1 MGAGGKEFS
10 STPRDSDNHDQ
21 LTSRNAARR
30 RRRHVRGTPGEHEA
44 LSRGTFG
51 ELAMDFWMA
60 PPEINS
66 GRMYCG
72 PGSRSMVEAAVAWA
86 EQAACL
92 NQEVAQWRAV
102 TSKLTTAAVKAAT
115 PYITWLDAAA
125 TAAAHASDHAAFAAC
140 AHELAR
146 GAMVPPEAIKTNR
159 AKFALLATTNCLA
172 QISPTIADIDAE
184 YEKMW
189 AQDGDAMYTY
199 ARASADASALTPF
212 TSPPS
217 AINPAWPA
225 QHEFAGSRPSWGM
238 ESASDV
244 ISCCQQVMAAI
255 PKALH
260 GLLSSPPAHLSD
272 YLSAVTTSL
281 SQMKSLC
288 EWPDGVTSN
297 LDYLNKAAVLEKT
310 ARLMFSSRNRD
321 RAGGATCA
329 AGLGLA
335 KSIGMLSVPQRW
347 VKEATVEPESAEL
360 RHGCVRELAPAA
372 ALRDS

>member
-1 MGAGGKEFS
+1 
-10 STPRDSDNHDQ
+10 
-21 LTSRNAARR
+21 
-30 RRRHVRGTPGEHEA
+30 
-44 LSRGTFG
+44 
-51 ELAMDFWMA
+51 MDFWMA

-72 PGSRSMVEAAVAWA
+72 PGSRSMVDAAVAWG

-92 NQEVAQWRAV
+92 NQGVAQWRAV
-102 TSKLTTAAVKAAT
+102 TSKLTTAAAQAAT

-125 TAAAHASDHAAFAAC
+125 TAAAHAADQAACAAC

-146 GAMVPPEAIKTNR
+146 GAMVSPERIKTNR
-159 AKFALLATTNCLA
+159 ATFALLAATNCLA

-189 AQDGDAMYTY
+189 AHNADAMYAY

-217 AINPAWPA
+217 AMDPAEAA

-244 ISCCQQVMAAI
+244 ISSCQQMMAAI
-255 PKALH
+255 PKALE
-260 GLLSSPPAHLSD
+260 GLLSSPSTHMKD

-281 SQMKSLC
+281 SQMRLRC
-288 EWPDGVTSN
+288 ERPDGATSN
-297 LDYLNKAAVLEKT
+297 LDYLVQAAVLEKT
-310 ARLMFSSRNRD
+310 ATLLLSSRNRD
-321 RAGGATCA
+321 RAGGATCS

-347 VKEATVEPESAEL
+347 LIEVPVDPESAEL
-360 RHGCVRELAPAA
+360 RHGWVRELAPTAA
-372 ALRDS
+372 HRDSRGKPHLRIN